1 MEEHTHSPTLPLG
14 NKRWDGKV
22 PTWNH
27 LQSTVKWVRV
37 KLPRPVWYPRP
48 RRSLWRQHIQTE
60 QHRKSLEDLNQ
71 LTYVIWVCSIG
82 KQIQQL
88 QISSISSFC
97 KLGREK
103 TKKKQFTD
111 LTVYQSLQ
119 LHSSRGQMIT
129 GHSLYCCTKL
139 RPAPHFRT
147 ACRLWMLETISIRCD
162 RRAGAGQ
169 NTSISQPQGQIFI
182 NMTYSSLMLAGKSHS
197 QKENERD
204 TVLPGTALLCNQLLQ
219 LGISLTNMYPLS
231 STHHTQWSRIRKPK
245 RCAVHI
251 NNLTT
256 QF

>member
-22 PTWNH
+22 PTWDH

-103 TKKKQFTD
+103 KKKK
-111 LTVYQSLQ
+111 TVHRPYCLPITAAAFKQRADDHGPQSVL
-119 LHSSRGQMIT
+119 
-129 GHSLYCCTKL
+129 LYKVK
-139 RPAPHFRT
+139 
-147 ACRLWMLETISIRCD
+147 
-162 RRAGAGQ
+162 AG
-169 NTSISQPQGQIFI
+169 
-182 NMTYSSLMLAGKSHS
+182 
-197 QKENERD
+197 
-204 TVLPGTALLCNQLLQ
+204 
-219 LGISLTNMYPLS
+219 
-231 STHHTQWSRIRKPK
+231 STFQD
-245 RCAVHI
+245 CM
-251 NNLTT
+251 
-256 QF
+256 